1 VNVLTY
7 FLLRVPEYMKLF
19 AMVGVGSTK
28 SNDEAT
34 DATELADPRRL
45 VDEDYAPPKPA
56 KALLAG
62 RDSSGKR

>member
-1 VNVLTY
+1 
-7 FLLRVPEYMKLF
+7 MKLF